1 MSKVKSSR
9 HNFTALAVVL
19 SLLTMAQS
27 VTMSHATANP
37 PVQRSTSAAV
47 SFDNEVRV
55 FDRFVDDW
63 ANIFKQQGVLSKK
76 GVIKSAEF
84 DAFKSSS
91 EGLRNRC
98 SEFQTA
104 IRDFVQKLKDADR
117 WNGLDD
123 ELLAKTNN
131 QKLRSSFRDTGGP
144 KRLLAEA
151 SSNFCSGAA
160 SEITGPIESLRR
172 KLSAQVRDLSFD
184 QGMVRVSYVPQ
195 PPEFGKGFRC
205 LGSIIRVYGRMAI
218 GDKNYEQSQ
227 AYKNWDCFC
236 FDECSTGGAAT

>member
-1 MSKVKSSR
+1 
-9 HNFTALAVVL
+9 
-19 SLLTMAQS
+19 
-27 VTMSHATANP
+27 
-37 PVQRSTSAAV
+37 
-47 SFDNEVRV
+47 VRV
-55 FDRFVDDW
+55 LDRFVDDW
-63 ANIFKQQGVLSKK
+63 ANVFKQQVVLNKK
-76 GVIKSAEF
+76 GAITSGEF

-91 EGLRNRC
+91 ERLKNRC

-131 QKLRSSFRDTGGP
+131 QRLRSSFSDTGGP

-151 SSNFCSGAA
+151 SSNFCGGAA

-184 QGMVRVSYVPQ
+184 QGMVRVSYAPE
-195 PPEFGKGFRC
+195 PPMFQKGFRC
-205 LGSIIRVYGRMAI
+205 LGSIIRVYGRMVI

-227 AYKNWDCFC
+227 AFKNWDCFC
-236 FDECSTGGAAT
+236 FDECSSGAAATE